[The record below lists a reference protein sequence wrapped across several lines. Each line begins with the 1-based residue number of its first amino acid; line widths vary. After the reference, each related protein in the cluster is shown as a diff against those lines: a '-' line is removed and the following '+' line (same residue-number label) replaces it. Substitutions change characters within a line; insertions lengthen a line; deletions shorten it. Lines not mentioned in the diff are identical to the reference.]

1 MQKKK
6 WHCIP
11 ICQGIISL
19 CDDVVF
25 YSNFIM
31 IKIDDLGLFTI
42 SLTFAFREKHFHL
55 FWLALL
61 IAFLING

>member
-6 WHCIP
+6 MTFIP

-42 SLTFAFREKHFHL
+42 SLTFAFRENFHL